1 MSLLKNTKNVSKNNL
16 TLEHLFLFKN
26 HLGSRS
32 SFRNRNT
39 DEYIFGQDTLSNTIF
54 NIEKILTLLRRALNF
69 ISTIK
74 KENKQILFV
83 GTGMKSRKLAKFVG
97 NSTNQPYV
105 QTRWVKGL
113 LTNWENISSSVKFYN
128 LFLKRL
134 DLSKKAEQKLKQTF
148 DGIQSLNELPAAVF
162 VIDLDYDFEVV
173 AEAQK
178 LNIPVIAIIDNNSKI
193 INKIDYPILSNT
205 GSVLPLFLIISLV
218 VEILKK

>member
-1 MSLLKNTKNVSKNNL
+1 MSLLKNTKNVTKNTL
-16 TLEHLFLFKN
+16 ILEHLFLFKN

-32 SFRNRNT
+32 SFRNRNI
-39 DEYIFGQDTLSNTIF
+39 DEYVFGEDVLSNTIF
-54 NIEKILTLLRRALNF
+54 NVEKTLILFRRALNF
-69 ISTIK
+69 ISLIK

-83 GTGMKSRKLAKFVG
+83 GTGAKAQKLTKFVG
-97 NSTNQPYV
+97 KSTGHPYV

-113 LTNWENISSSVKFYN
+113 LTNWESISSSVKFYN

-134 DLSKKAEQKLKQTF
+134 DLSKKAKQKLKQTF
-148 DGIQSLNELPAAVF
+148 EGIHSLKELPAAVF

-173 AEAQK
+173 AEAKK
-178 LNIPVIAIIDNNSKI
+178 LNIPVISIVDNNCKI

-218 VEILKK
+218 IETLKK